1 MKSLNSLLDD
11 MCKTEAEALAAKQ
24 AAADAPAERD
34 TYTREEVDALI
45 AQKMSEYAESV
56 AENEKEDNNDGK
68 ENRNDENNGN
78 E

>member
-1 MKSLNSLLDD
+1 MEKTKSLNSLLDD
-11 MCKTEAEALAAKQ
+11 MCKVEAEALAAKQ
-24 AAADAPAERD
+24 AAQEGPAERD

-56 AENEKEDNNDGK
+56 AENEKENENNGK
-68 ENRNDENNGN
+68 ENGSSEN

>member
-1 MKSLNSLLDD
+1 MKTKSLNSLLDD
-11 MCKTEAEALAAKQ
+11 MCKTEAETLAAKQ
-24 AAADAPAERD
+24 AAQEGPAERD

-56 AENEKEDNNDGK
+56 AENEKEIEKNGK
-68 ENRNDENNGN
+68 EDRSSEN

>member
-1 MKSLNSLLDD
+1 MKKTKSLNSLLDD
-11 MCKTEAEALAAKQ
+11 MCKTEAEALSAKQ
-24 AAADAPAERD
+24 AAAEGPAERD

-56 AENEKEDNNDGK
+56 AENEKENNNNGE
-68 ENRNDENNGN
+68 ENRNNEN

>member
-1 MKSLNSLLDD
+1 
-11 MCKTEAEALAAKQ
+11 MCKIEAEALAAKQ
-24 AAADAPAERD
+24 TAAEGPAERD

-56 AENEKEDNNDGK
+56 AENEKENNNNG
-68 ENRNDENNGN
+68 EESRNENNSN

>member
-1 MKSLNSLLDD
+1 MKKTKSLNSLLDD

-24 AAADAPAERD
+24 AATEGPAERD

-56 AENEKEDNNDGK
+56 AENEKENENNGK
-68 ENRNDENNGN
+68 ENGSSEN

>member
-1 MKSLNSLLDD
+1 MLDD
-11 MCKTEAEALAAKQ
+11 MCKSEAETLAAKQ
-24 AAADAPAERD
+24 AAQEGPAERD

-56 AENEKEDNNDGK
+56 AENEKEM
-68 ENRNDENNGN
+68 ENNGKEDRSSEN

>member
-1 MKSLNSLLDD
+1 MKKTKSLNSLLDD
-11 MCKTEAEALAAKQ
+11 MCKTEAEALVAKQ
-24 AAADAPAERD
+24 AAEGPAERD

-56 AENEKEDNNDGK
+56 AENEKEN
-68 ENRNDENNGN
+68 ENNGKEDRSSENN

>member
-1 MKSLNSLLDD
+1 MRKTKSLNSLLDD
-11 MCKTEAEALAAKQ
+11 MCKTEAEALAEKQ
-24 AAADAPAERD
+24 KAAEGPAERD

-56 AENEKEDNNDGK
+56 AENEKENNNNGE
-68 ENRNDENNGN
+68 ENRNNEN

>member
-1 MKSLNSLLDD
+1 MLDD
-11 MCKTEAEALAAKQ
+11 MCKVEAEALAAKQ
-24 AAADAPAERD
+24 TAADATAERD

-56 AENEKEDNNDGK
+56 AENEKENGNNGK
-68 ENRNDENNGN
+68 EERNDENGSN

>member
-1 MKSLNSLLDD
+1 MLDD

-56 AENEKEDNNDGK
+56 AENEKENNNGK
-68 ENRNDENNGN
+68 EERNDENGN
-78 E
+78 NE

>member
-1 MKSLNSLLDD
+1 MKNTKSLNSLLDD

-24 AAADAPAERD
+24 AAAEGPAERD

-56 AENEKEDNNDGK
+56 AENEKENENNGK
-68 ENRNDENNGN
+68 ENGSSEN

>member
-24 AAADAPAERD
+24 AAQEGQTERD

-56 AENEKEDNNDGK
+56 AENEKENNNNG
-68 ENRNDENNGN
+68 EESRNDENGSN

>member
-1 MKSLNSLLDD
+1 MLDD
-11 MCKTEAEALAAKQ
+11 MCKVESEALAAKQ
-24 AAADAPAERD
+24 AAQEGPAERD

-56 AENEKEDNNDGK
+56 AENEKENESNGK
-68 ENRNDENNGN
+68 EERNSENGSN

>member
-1 MKSLNSLLDD
+1 MKKTKSLNSLLDD

-24 AAADAPAERD
+24 AAAEGPAERD

-56 AENEKEDNNDGK
+56 AENEKENENNDE
-68 ENRNDENNGN
+68 ENRNNEN